1 MDAFIS
7 TASIV
12 VSSALI
18 YAAPLIFTALGGTFS
33 ERGGIVNVGLEGIM
47 VMGAFSSIVFNLA
60 FAEQLGSW
68 TPWIALLV
76 GGGIGVIFSLI
87 HAVATVN
94 LRANHIVSGTV
105 VNMLAPALAVF
116 LTRILFEGKG
126 QTEIIQQNFGK
137 SSVPL
142 LKDIPIIGQIFFTNT
157 SAMAFVAIFVSILA
171 WILLFKT
178 RFGLRLRSVGE
189 HPQAADTLG
198 INVYFMRYAGV
209 MISGLLGGIGGAIA
223 AQSISLNFSHST
235 IAGQGFIALAAMI
248 FGKWNPLGAMG
259 AAIFFGFAQ
268 SLSVIGSYIPLIKDV
283 PSVVLQTAPY
293 ILTVIVLVGVIGK
306 SEAPAAD
313 GETYIKDRKSVV

>member
-313 GETYIKDRKSVV
+313 GETYIK